1 MISYCTMGF
10 ALILQY
16 ITVALSHFAEHLPS
30 PIKRKTVNA
39 SFLEEARNDCSIYP
53 RSIKMNGPQMSYN
66 TTRCALDIFCFS
78 KAILIN
84 ALNVPNF
91 ENVSLQKFVIRKGLI
106 SM

>member
-16 ITVALSHFAEHLPS
+16 ITVALSHFAEHRPS

-66 TTRCALDIFCFS
+66 TTRCALDF
-78 KAILIN
+78 L
-84 ALNVPNF
+84 LLQGNF
-91 ENVSLQKFVIRKGLI
+91 NQCIQCS
-106 SM
+106 